1 MILILILNF
10 VLGKVYHG
18 ALAPR
23 QVYQV
28 THESANQK
36 VVQFHVIA

>member
-28 THESANQK
+28 THETPFAI
-36 VVQFHVIA
+36 F